1 MVEAIH
7 LQLLLAAFAGWVTRQ
22 QAQVISYPIEENRVL
37 KEQLVARGRSLRL
50 TDDQRRRLAAK
61 GQPLGH
67 KLLSRV
73 ATIVTPD
80 TIMAWY
86 RRLITSKWTYPRA
99 KVGRP
104 GVMKEIR
111 TLIVRMA
118 EENPSWGY
126 CRIQGGLKSL
136 DHQVARSTIAK
147 VLKEHGIA
155 PAPGRA
161 SSWRTFIRSH
171 AAVIAAADFFATEV
185 WTARGLVTHY
195 TLFVIDIATRRA
207 HIAGTT
213 TSPNSVWM
221 AQMARNLTDYVD
233 GFLKGKRYLIVD
245 RDALFADRFK
255 AILRSSG
262 TKIVRTSIQAPNMN
276 AFAERFV
283 LSIKSECLDRMILVG
298 GDSLDRAIREFLIHY
313 HAERPHQGL
322 ENALIASGPMLSEGR
337 VEVRDRLGGLL
348 KYYYRRAA

>member
-7 LQLLLAAFAGWVTRQ
+7 LQLLLATFAGWVTRQ
-22 QAQVISYPIEENRVL
+22 HAQAISYLIEENRVL
-37 KEQLVARGRSLRL
+37 KEQLVGHGRSLRL

-61 GQPLGH
+61 GRPLGRE
-67 KLLSRV
+67 LLGRV
-73 ATIVTPD
+73 ATIVTSG
-80 TIMAWY
+80 TILAWY
-86 RRLITSKWTYPRA
+86 RRLIASKWTYPRA

-111 TLIVRMA
+111 TLIVQMA
-118 EENPSWGY
+118 AENPGWGY

-147 VLKEHGIA
+147 VLKEQGIA
-155 PAPGRA
+155 PAPDRP
-161 SSWRTFIRSH
+161 SSGRTFIKSH
-171 AAVIAAADFFATEV
+171 AAVIAAADFFTTEV
-185 WTARGLVTHY
+185 WTARGLVTCY
-195 TLFVIDIATRRA
+195 TLFVIDIATRRV

-213 TSPNSVWM
+213 VNPTSAWM
-221 AQMARNLTDYVD
+221 APAARNLTDCMD
-233 GFLKGKRYLIVD
+233 GFLKGKRCLIVD
-245 RDALFADRFK
+245 RDVLFSEQFK
-255 AILRSSG
+255 AILKSNG

-283 LSIKSECLDRMILVG
+283 RSIRSECLDRMIFVG
-298 GDSLDRAIREFLIHY
+298 ADSLDRAVREFTVHY

-322 ENALIASGPMLSEGR
+322 ENTLIRGGPISSDGR

-348 KYYYRRAA
+348 KYYYRQAA

>member
-1 MVEAIH
+1 MVDAIH
-7 LQLLLAAFAGWVTRQ
+7 LQLLLATFAGWATRQ
-22 QAQVISYPIEENRVL
+22 QAQVVSYLIEENRVL

-61 GQPLGH
+61 GKPLGR
-67 KLLSRV
+67 KVLSRV

-86 RRLITSKWTYPRA
+86 RRLIASKWTYPRT

-104 GVMKEIR
+104 GVMKAIR
-111 TLIVRMA
+111 ALIVQMA

-155 PAPGRA
+155 PAPGRP
-161 SSWRTFIRSH
+161 SSWRTFIKSH
-171 AAVIAAADFFATEV
+171 AAVIAAADFFTTEV
-185 WTARGLVTHY
+185 WAARGLVTYY
-195 TLFVIDIATRRA
+195 TLFVIDIATRRV

-213 TSPNSVWM
+213 VNPTSAWM
-221 AQMARNLTDYVD
+221 AQAARNLTDCMD

-245 RDALFADRFK
+245 RDVLFSEQFK
-255 AILRSSG
+255 AILKSSG

-276 AFAERFV
+276 AFSERFV
-283 LSIKSECLDRMILVG
+283 LSIKSECLDRMIFVG
-298 GDSLDRAIREFLIHY
+298 GESLDRAIREFMIHY
-313 HAERPHQGL
+313 HGERPHQGL
-322 ENALIASGPMLSEGR
+322 ENALISGGPTVSDGR
-337 VEVRDRLGGLL
+337 VEVKDRLGGLL
-348 KYYYRRAA
+348 KYYYREAA